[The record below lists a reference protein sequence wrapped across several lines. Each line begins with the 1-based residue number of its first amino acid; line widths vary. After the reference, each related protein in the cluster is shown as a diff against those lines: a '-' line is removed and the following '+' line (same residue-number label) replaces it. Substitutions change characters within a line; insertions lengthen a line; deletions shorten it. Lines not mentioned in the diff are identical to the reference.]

1 MPKSLAPKRKS
12 RFKRLERCVLQCPIA
27 NLGAKVVNDDFD
39 RTNVGLDGGDPLFDG
54 VWLDRIEEKA
64 GGGTSIVLDR
74 TDHFIQSVQ
83 VAAPA
88 QTSVIALLR
97 EAASDISTDTRTA
110 PITKQTGFMFDLSC
124 DQA

>member
-1 MPKSLAPKRKS
+1 MGSKTPAC
-12 RFKRLERCVLQCPIA
+12 FKRLERCVLQCPIA
-27 NLGAKVVNDDFD
+27 NLGAQVVNDDFD
-39 RTNVGLDGGDPLFDG
+39 RTDVGFDAGNPLFDG
-54 VWLDRIEEKA
+54 VCLDRIEEKS
-64 GGGTSIVLDR
+64 GYGTPIVFDGF
-74 TDHFIQSVQ
+74 HHPIQSVR